1 MAPETPLA
9 PPSLWERHQMAVD
22 RVAALR
28 DRITSA
34 LNAAGVAHALV
45 GGQAVAYWVATID
58 PDAVRTTKDVDLL
71 IRRADLPAARAAA
84 ASAGFEYF
92 EVLGVGMFLDRDDP
106 NHRKAVRLVWAG
118 ETFKAEYP
126 LPSPPVESRTELEPG
141 RHVVNLPDLIR
152 TKLMAY
158 RDQDR
163 LHLRDLID
171 IDLVTRAHLA
181 DLPPDLAA
189 RLELLLHE
197 QGR

>member
-28 DRITSA
+28 DRITSG

-58 PDAVRTTKDVDLL
+58 PDAVRTTKHVDLL
-71 IRRADLPAARAAA
+71 IRRADLPGARAAA
-84 ASAGFEYF
+84 ASAGFDYF
-92 EVLGVGMFLDRDDP
+92 EVLGVGMFLDRADP
-106 NHRKAVRLVWAG
+106 YPRKAVHLVWAG
-118 ETFKAEYP
+118 EKVKAQYP

-141 RHVVNLPDLIR
+141 RHVVNLPELIR
-152 TKLMAY
+152 MKLMAN
-158 RDQDR
+158 RHHD
-163 LHLRDLID
+163 LAHLTDLID
-171 IDLVTRAHLA
+171 VGLVTRAHLA

-189 RLELLLHE
+189 RLESLLHE